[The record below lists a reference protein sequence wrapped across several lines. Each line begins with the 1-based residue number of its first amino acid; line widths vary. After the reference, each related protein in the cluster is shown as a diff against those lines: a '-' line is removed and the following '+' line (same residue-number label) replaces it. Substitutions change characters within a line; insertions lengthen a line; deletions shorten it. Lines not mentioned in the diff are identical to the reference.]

1 MITDDRIIFN
11 GRLTTRKDVSLGLDN
26 RGFRYG
32 DGIFETMRM
41 FDGKLPFLEN
51 HIERLEKGINFLGLK
66 LPNARYGIDFWRFE
80 IRRFVKYYRQK
91 YPKQAKNYRLRLTIF
106 RNDGGFYTPKTSKAS
121 YILELFPLESTKFG
135 WNKKG
140 VTIDIFDDVR
150 LSNDKLSNLKTS
162 NGLPYILAALY
173 KEKQGL
179 DDCLLLNNNG
189 NIAESIHSN
198 IFIIKDK
205 QLFTPNLREG
215 CTAGTTRQ
223 TILKIAKGMDLNVKK
238 KACTIENLKS
248 ASEVFLTNAV
258 RGIQW
263 VGSFEDT
270 KYDNAITKK
279 IHKQLNKIVKQ
290 STIEI

>member
-1 MITDDRIIFN
+1 MTTKDRIIFN
-11 GRLTTRKDVSLGLDN
+11 GRLSKKKDILLSLDN

-51 HIERLEKGINFLGLK
+51 HINRLQQGIDFLDLE
-66 LPNARYGIDFWRFE
+66 LPITRHGIDFWRFE
-80 IRRFVKYYRQK
+80 IRRIVKYYRQK
-91 YPKQAKNYRLRLTIF
+91 YPKQTKNYRLRLAIF
-106 RNDGGFYTPKTSKAS
+106 RNDGGFYTPKTSSAS
-121 YILELFPLESTKFG
+121 YILELFPLDKSKFE

-140 VTIDIFDDVR
+140 VSIDVFEDIR

-173 KEKQGL
+173 KNKRNL
-179 DDCLLLNNNG
+179 DDCLLLNTNE

-198 IFIIKDK
+198 IFIINKNK
-205 QLFTPNLREG
+205 LITPDLNQG

-223 TILKIAKGMDLNVKK
+223 TILEIANKMDMKVVEGS
-238 KACTIENLKS
+238 CSIENIAD
-248 ASEVFLTNAV
+248 ASEIFLTNAI
-258 RGIQW
+258 RGVQW
-263 VGSFEDT
+263 VRSFRNKTYENT
-270 KYDNAITKK
+270 ISKK
-279 IHKQLNKIVKQ
+279 IHKRLNKLVKQ

>member
-1 MITDDRIIFN
+1 MITKDRIIFN
-11 GRLTTRKDVSLGLDN
+11 GQLAKKKDIALNLDN

-32 DGIFETMRM
+32 DGIFETIRM

-51 HIERLEKGINFLGLK
+51 HINRLQKGIDFLDLD
-66 LPNARYGIDFWRFE
+66 LSIARHGIDFWRFE
-80 IRRFVKYYRQK
+80 IRRIVKYYRQK
-91 YPKQAKNYRLRLTIF
+91 YPKQAKNYRLRLAIF

-121 YILELFPLESTKFG
+121 YILELSPLEKSKFE

-140 VTIDIFDDVR
+140 VKIDIFNNIR

-162 NGLPYILAALY
+162 NGLPYVLAALH
-173 KEKQGL
+173 KNKHDL
-179 DDCLLLNNNG
+179 DDCLLLNGNG

-198 IFIIKDK
+198 IFIVKENKLI
-205 QLFTPNLREG
+205 TPDLNQG

-223 TILKIAKGMDLNVKK
+223 TILQIAKTMKMEV
-238 KACTIENLKS
+238 IEESCSVESLAD
-248 ASEVFLTNAV
+248 ASEIFLTNAI

-263 VGSFEDT
+263 VGSFRKKTYE
-270 KYDNAITKK
+270 NIISKK

-290 STIEI
+290 STITI